1 MFSKL
6 LDVLFGCRHTSY
18 SFPMSARAVK
28 QHPAAGSLTGTY
40 VVCLEC
46 GKEFPYDWKTMKVMS
61 PNAARHAA
69 IRAESFAGGQVAR
82 S

>member
-28 QHPAAGSLTGTY
+28 QHPTAGCLTGMY

-46 GKEFPYDWKTMKVMS
+46 GKEFPYDWKQMKVMEADA
-61 PNAARHAA
+61 PRRAA
-69 IRAESFAGGQVAR
+69 IRAGSLASREVAG

>member
-61 PNAARHAA
+61 PNAAHHAA
-69 IRAESFAGGQVAR
+69 IRARSFAGGQVAR

>member
-6 LDVLFGCRHTSY
+6 LDVLFGCRHTNC
-18 SFPMSARAVK
+18 SFPISTRAVK
-28 QHPAAGSLTGTY
+28 QHPAAGRVTGNY

-46 GKEFPYDWKTMKVMS
+46 GKEFPYDWKQMKVLTS
-61 PNAARHAA
+61 AASRKTA
-69 IRAESFAGGQVAR
+69 IGARSFASEEIAR

>member
-6 LDVLFGCRHTSY
+6 LDVLFGCRHVSY

-28 QHPAAGSLTGTY
+28 QHPSAGSLTGTY

-46 GKEFPYDWKTMKVMS
+46 GKEFAYDWKTMKVMGES
-61 PNAARHAA
+61 ASRHAE
-69 IRAESFAGGQVAR
+69 IRSSFASRQVAR

>member
-1 MFSKL
+1 MFTKL
-6 LDVLFGCRHTSY
+6 LDVLFGCRHSSY

-46 GKEFPYDWKTMKVMS
+46 GKEFPYDWKTMKLMS
-61 PNAARHAA
+61 PNASR
-69 IRAESFAGGQVAR
+69 RATLRTGSFVPGQVAR

>member
-1 MFSKL
+1 MISKL

-28 QHPAAGSLTGTY
+28 QHSAAGSLTGTY

-46 GKEFPYDWKTMKVMS
+46 GKEFPYDWKQMKVLS
-61 PNAARHAA
+61 ADGPSHAA
-69 IRAESFAGGQVAR
+69 IRADSFALGK
-82 S
+82 